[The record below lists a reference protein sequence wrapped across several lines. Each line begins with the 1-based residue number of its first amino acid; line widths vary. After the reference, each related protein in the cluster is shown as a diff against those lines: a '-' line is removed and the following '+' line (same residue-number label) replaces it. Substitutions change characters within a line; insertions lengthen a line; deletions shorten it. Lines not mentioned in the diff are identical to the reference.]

1 MKKSRSQLLIKIA
14 TTALVLLMGATVLA
28 MVRPNLAMVEAQP
41 IVPALKP
48 SQETAPATGRRAEAI
63 TARTITVVGEG
74 RVNMKPDIAQINIG
88 IEVVADT
95 VRGASNEARNTME
108 AVMASLQAQGITE
121 KDTQTSGFNI
131 WVERPYG
138 SEGPVNDSLLYH
150 VGNSVAV
157 TIRDLDTVGAV
168 LDGAIEAGANNIHG
182 VTFSV
187 ADPSQLMTEA
197 RAKAVTDAL
206 SKANELADMN
216 QVTLSNVVSVSEV
229 IGTGGGYYSG
239 GLRALPVAEGMG
251 GAGPISPGELE
262 MSIQLQVTYSI
273 Q

>member
-1 MKKSRSQLLIKIA
+1 MKSRSQLVIKVAI
-14 TTALVLLMGATVLA
+14 TALVLLMGVTILA
-28 MVRPNLAMVEAQP
+28 MVRPNMAMVEAQP
-41 IVPALKP
+41 IVPALQP
-48 SQETAPATGRRAEAI
+48 SQVNAPATGGPRAEAI

-88 IEVVADT
+88 IDVVADT
-95 VRGASNEARNTME
+95 VRGASSEATNTMK

-121 KDTQTSGFNI
+121 KDMQTSGYNI

-138 SEGPVNDSLLYH
+138 SESPINDNILYH

-187 ADPSQLMTEA
+187 ANHSQLMTEA

-262 MSIQLQVTYSI
+262 MSVQLQVTYSI